1 MWYICH
7 LGDLCF
13 DIVNSQWWFNFNYII
28 LIIILYKKLKFL
40 FFINLLF
47 LILVL
52 CDTFRLCFPLL
63 NGLFVLLNN
72 FFDILVLSFSYSF
85 ISLAFFQV
93 CFLYIFYYMVQL
105 LIIHCMLEF
114 LSVLLRILFLHFSSY
129 SFNSIDSVF
138 DRPCFKFNHTLL
150 LTYVLMVLALLIA

>member
-1 MWYICH
+1 MF
-7 LGDLCF
+7 LLLLLC
-13 DIVNSQWWFNFNYII
+13 N
-28 LIIILYKKLKFL
+28 
-40 FFINLLF
+40 
-47 LILVL
+47 
-52 CDTFRLCFPLL
+52 TFRFCFPLL

-72 FFDILVLSFSYSF
+72 FFDILVFSFSYSF

-114 LSVLLRILFLHFSSY
+114 LSVLLRILFLYFSSY
-129 SFNSIDSVF
+129 SFNSIKSGF

-150 LTYVLMVLALLIA
+150 LTYVLMVLALLIAESVLLNLVFSLISYCLISKFIYTCYLGLF